1 MYGAYFALGTAVCW
15 TVSAV
20 AFEAASRRVGSVP
33 VNLIRLVAA
42 FALLCG
48 LNLVRFGE
56 ALPLSASATQWSY
69 LLASGVLGF
78 FVGDLAL
85 FRAFVV
91 LGARLSTLLMCLA
104 PPIAA
109 VTEWVW
115 LGGEITPRQLAGML
129 VTLVGVAWVVY
140 EKPAKKP
147 EEAPPPA
154 DPAAP
159 VHLIESEARLASPST
174 TVLEVDAPAA
184 ALAGRI
190 TPFALFLGVTA
201 AAGQGVG
208 LVCTKIAMKA
218 QTIDPFAATQIR
230 IIAGIA
236 TFLGLVLVT
245 RRLRD
250 CGRAVGDGRAM
261 ALLLVGAI
269 SGPFL
274 GVSLLNKAVELI
286 PSGVAQTIT
295 SLVPV
300 LIIPLSVWLTHDR
313 VGWRAVAGAVVA
325 VGGVAM
331 LVR

>member
-1 MYGAYFALGTAVCW
+1 MYGAYFALGTALCW
-15 TVSAV
+15 TISAV

-33 VNLIRLVAA
+33 VNLIRLIAA

-48 LNLVRFGE
+48 LNLLRFGQ
-56 ALPLSASATQWSY
+56 ALPVSASSMQWSY
-69 LLASGVLGF
+69 LLISGVLGF

-109 VTEWVW
+109 VTEWGW
-115 LGGEITPRQLAGML
+115 LGGEITPVQVAGMI

-140 EKPAKKP
+140 EKPTQQP
-147 EEAPPPA
+147 EPTPEPS
-154 DPAAP
+154 DPAEP

-174 TVLEVDAPAA
+174 TVLEIDAPRG
-184 ALAGRI
+184 ALVGRI
-190 TPFALFLGVTA
+190 TPFAIFLGVTA

-218 QTIDPFAATQIR
+218 QPIDPFAATQIR
-230 IIAGIA
+230 IMAGIA

-245 RRLRD
+245 RRVGD
-250 CGRAVGDGRAM
+250 CGRALRNPRAM
-261 ALLLVGAI
+261 ALLMIGAI

-300 LIIPLSVWLTHDR
+300 LIIPLSIWLGKDR
-313 VGWRAVAGAVVA
+313 VTWKAVIGALVAVA
-325 VGGVAM
+325 GVAM